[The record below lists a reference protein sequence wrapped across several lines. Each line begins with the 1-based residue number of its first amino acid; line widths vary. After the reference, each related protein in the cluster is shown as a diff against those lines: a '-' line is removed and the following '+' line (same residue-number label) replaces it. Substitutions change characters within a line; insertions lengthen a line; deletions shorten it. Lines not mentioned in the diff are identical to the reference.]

1 VSKGART
8 RERIL
13 ATAADLFH
21 ARGMNATS
29 LGEVLRAA
37 DAGKG
42 QFYQHFEGRDD
53 LVMQVLE
60 RRREE
65 LAAAFAA
72 PIETW
77 DDLRAFMWLFLE
89 SQRAFGFER
98 GCPVGTPAYALQ
110 PEQAAPRAEL
120 KAIFDHMRGRV
131 EAFLAREGASEP
143 GRLADFT
150 LAAVQGAMLLG
161 LLDREPETVEAVL
174 DEAFAHLQARAARE

>member
-1 VSKGART
+1 MSKGART

-21 ARGMNATS
+21 ARGVNATT

-37 DAGKG
+37 DVGKG

-53 LVMQVLE
+53 LVMRVLE
-60 RRREE
+60 RRRRE

-72 PIETW
+72 PIESW

-89 SQRAFGFER
+89 SQRAFDFLR
-98 GCPVGTPAYALQ
+98 GCPVGTPSYALQ
-110 PEQAAPRAEL
+110 PEQDAARAEL
-120 KAIFDHMRGRV
+120 KAVFDQMRGRV
-131 EAFLAREGASEP
+131 EAFLRGESVPEP
-143 GRLADFT
+143 RAKAHFT

-161 LLDREPETVEAVL
+161 LLDRDAATVEAVL
-174 DEAFAHLQARAARE
+174 DEAFAHLRE

>member
-1 VSKGART
+1 MSKGART

-21 ARGMNATS
+21 ARGMNATT

-37 DAGKG
+37 EVGKG
-42 QFYQHFEGRDD
+42 QFYQHFEGRED
-53 LVMQVLE
+53 LVVQVLE
-60 RRREE
+60 RRRGE

-77 DDLRAFMWLFLE
+77 EDLRAFMWLFLE

-131 EAFLAREGASEP
+131 EAFLAAQAVPEP
-143 GRLADFT
+143 RAKAHFT

-161 LLDREPETVEAVL
+161 LLDRDEATVEAVL
-174 DEAFAHLQARAARE
+174 DEAFAHLRE

>member
-1 VSKGART
+1 MSKGART

-21 ARGMNATS
+21 ARGMNATT
-29 LGEVLRAA
+29 LGDVLRAA
-37 DAGKG
+37 DVGEG
-42 QFYQHFEGRDD
+42 QFYQHFAGRDD
-53 LVMQVLE
+53 LVMRVLE
-60 RRREE
+60 RRRDE

-77 DDLRAFMWLFLE
+77 DDLRAFMWVFLE
-89 SQRAFGFER
+89 SQRAFDFER

-110 PEQAAPRAEL
+110 PEQAEPRAEL

-131 EAFLAREGASEP
+131 VAFLRSQGVLRPEAKAH
-143 GRLADFT
+143 FT

-161 LLDREPETVEAVL
+161 LLDRDEATVEAVL
-174 DEAFAHLQARAARE
+174 DEAFAHLQQE